1 MIASQAI
8 KYHGNSKVN
17 YLPNGNFTVP
27 EMPRVEFCPSDAWG
41 VGTRMMATIP
51 GNLQYGVDSENNQS
65 FVKTQFGSDEDAQD
79 VIFQIQSIQGTRI
92 MNPLASAF
100 VMSDGSIAENVINGD
115 YENSKLVVTL
125 DGADAGA
132 KVQVNGQDY
141 PKALEFAPNALITLK
156 AVEGSAEGH
165 KVFKQWSNGK
175 TEKEI
180 TITAT
185 GMPMAIT
192 AFFE

>member
-1 MIASQAI
+1 
-8 KYHGNSKVN
+8 
-17 YLPNGNFTVP
+17 
-27 EMPRVEFCPSDAWG
+27 
-41 VGTRMMATIP
+41 
-51 GNLQYGVDSENNQS
+51 
-65 FVKTQFGSDEDAQD
+65 
-79 VIFQIQSIQGTRI
+79 
-92 MNPLASAF
+92 
-100 VMSDGSIAENVINGD
+100 
-115 YENSKLVVTL
+115 
-125 DGADAGA
+125 
-132 KVQVNGQDY
+132 VNGQDY

-192 AFFE
+192 AFYQ